1 MNKMLDARIPT
12 LSTKAALRL
21 IGQPVP
27 FAGRKAKEETR
38 KAFRAERKARIAAKR
53 AWLES

>member
-1 MNKMLDARIPT
+1 MNKMLEPT
-12 LSTKAALRL
+12 FPRLSDKAALRL

-38 KAFRAERKARIAAKR
+38 KAFRAERKARIADKR
-53 AWLES
+53 SWLES